1 MTSEPWAAALG
12 WEGEELTPASKQVT
26 SPRGPRASAVRS
38 SCLRSSREW
47 QGEPQRPSWRKR
59 TVEQRGVGADNGVTG
74 TSRAPGSSGHL
85 LRFCEASGWWVVM
98 FWGTQVLEGRAML
111 VLSLL
116 Y

>member
-1 MTSEPWAAALG
+1 M
-12 WEGEELTPASKQVT
+12 
-26 SPRGPRASAVRS
+26 
-38 SCLRSSREW
+38 
-47 QGEPQRPSWRKR
+47 
-59 TVEQRGVGADNGVTG
+59 
-74 TSRAPGSSGHL
+74 